1 MRTAISATAF
11 ALAMLGNGPAFSHG
25 DAGVGRTPLD
35 PAAVEPTSFGRA
47 GDPGKAT
54 RTMRISMSDTM
65 RFSPALLTIK
75 KGETVRFIVRNDG
88 KVLHEVVLGTDAE
101 LTKHADL
108 MRRFPTM
115 KHDEPHMVHV
125 EPGQS
130 GSFTWTFDR
139 AGEFRF
145 ACLIPGHFQAGMV
158 GTVVVR

>member
-1 MRTAISATAF
+1 MRIAIRAV
-11 ALAMLGNGPAFSHG
+11 ALAITMVGSGLAFGHG
-25 DAGVGRTPLD
+25 SAGKGDVPFD
-35 PAAVEPTSFGRA
+35 PATVEQTRFGRA

-54 RTMRISMSDTM
+54 RTMRIGMSDAM
-65 RFSPALLTIK
+65 RFSPARLTVK

-88 KVLHEVVLGTDAE
+88 KVLHEMVLGTDAE
-101 LTKHADL
+101 LAKHADL

-125 EPGQS
+125 EPGQT
-130 GSFTWTFDR
+130 GSFAWTFNR

-158 GTVVVR
+158 GTVIVE